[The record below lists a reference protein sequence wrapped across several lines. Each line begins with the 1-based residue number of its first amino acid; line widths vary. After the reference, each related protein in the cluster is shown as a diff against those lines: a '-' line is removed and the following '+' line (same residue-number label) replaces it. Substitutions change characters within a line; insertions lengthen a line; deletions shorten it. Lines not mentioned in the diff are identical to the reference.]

1 MHITK
6 TENSFQLMSAQ
17 KRRVNFI
24 PTIVLG
30 VKIRYCHALLAAT
43 LDEHI
48 SLIKNVLI
56 VPVKHTSTNY
66 QST

>member
-30 VKIRYCHALLAAT
+30 VEIRYCHALLAAN

-48 SLIKNVLI
+48 SIIKNLLI
-56 VPVKHTSTNY
+56 VPVKHTSTN
-66 QST
+66 